1 MLAAFSLSWLFIAGL
16 GSLPAL
22 LLPPPLPSGRPRQA
36 DDGLYLLAAVWG
48 FGLCLN
54 YALLLLL
61 GPLTAVLSAGVAI
74 ALVLGLAALWR
85 RRAGFAWPARWRPWF
100 FAAAVL
106 IVGTIAIV
114 LDPLE
119 DWDARSIWFFHAK
132 MIFYGGGV
140 LPDMGLTTG
149 HLFHHPDYPLLVAGL
164 AGEVAQTVG
173 FWNEYLPKLSLA
185 LLLPVPILAVMTL
198 RHTPLSM
205 ALAILAFS
213 MVPNKFLY
221 NGSMDGYLALYAA
234 SAVLFLATWID
245 SGSEAAFLAGLGALG
260 VVLGIKVEGQVV
272 ALAILLALAF
282 LIAIGKL
289 KLPHASRPALI
300 LAPLPFVGF
309 IAWHVVTLMWHIS
322 GEDFSFAHL
331 WPRLTDPAALWL
343 LLSWTLLLGRVGIP
357 LLIVAA
363 ILLVARQQKMAMP
376 AASWFPLLAGAI
388 YLGAAG
394 LIFAMTGADLL
405 WQLGT
410 AASRVTQSGTEM
422 IVIGGL
428 LVLQR
433 LERAGDPSPVGR
445 LSMLAARW
453 TA

>member
-1 MLAAFSLSWLFIAGL
+1 MSFFLLVALSLFWFFIAGL
-16 GSLPAL
+16 GALPAL
-22 LLPPPLPSGRPRQA
+22 LLPVRVRQGE
-36 DDGLYLLAAVWG
+36 DGLYLFAATWG
-48 FGLCLN
+48 FGLSLN

-61 GPLTAVLSAGVAI
+61 GPLTAVLTAGTAI
-74 ALVLGLAALWR
+74 ALILGSAALWR
-85 RRAGFAWPARWRPWF
+85 RRSGFAWPQRWRPWL

-106 IVGTIAIV
+106 VVGAIAIV
-114 LDPLE
+114 LDPLQ

-140 LPDMGLTTG
+140 LPDIGLTSG
-149 HLFHHPDYPLLVAGL
+149 SSFHHPDYPMLVPGL
-164 AGEVAQTVG
+164 AAEVAQIVG

-198 RHTPLSM
+198 RRTPLSM

-213 MVPNKFLY
+213 MIPNKFLY

-234 SAVLFLATWID
+234 STVLFLAAWIE
-245 SGSEAAFLAGLGALG
+245 SRSEAAFLAAMGALG

-272 ALAILLALAF
+272 ALAIVLALAF
-282 LIAIGKL
+282 LVAIRKFA
-289 KLPHASRPALI
+289 LPRPSWSALI

-309 IAWHVVTLMWHIS
+309 IAWHVVTVIWRMPAAGFGL
-322 GEDFSFAHL
+322 AHL

-343 LLSWTLLLGRVGIP
+343 LLSWTMLLGRVAIP
-357 LLIVAA
+357 VLIVAA
-363 ILLVARQQKMAMP
+363 ILLLARQQKTPAP
-376 AASWFPLLAGAI
+376 AASWLPILAGTI
-388 YLGAAG
+388 YLGATYV
-394 LIFAMTGADLL
+394 IFAMSGADLL
-405 WQLGT
+405 WQLAT

-428 LVLQR
+428 LVLQQ

-445 LSMLAARW
+445 LSLLATRW
-453 TA
+453 TT